1 MIKVGHLWWLV
12 LSWRRI
18 MLVLSR
24 KVGDRIVVGEGA
36 TEVVFVV
43 MEVRGGNVR
52 IGIEAERSVNIRRG
66 ELPETGQ

>member
-1 MIKVGHLWWLV
+1 
-12 LSWRRI
+12 